1 MYNEVIII
9 LASQSTIGTIQVQP
23 VSLQWVQHGP
33 GQSMYNGV
41 IIRPASQSTMGT
53 INDWPIWVAGLRWE
67 IVKSGR
73 GMRMIRMMGLTLKM
87 KKGYSLIQ
95 FLFGFL
101 M

>member
-53 INDWPIWVAGLRWE
+53 INDQLVQVAGLRWE
-67 IVKSGR
+67 IVQSGR
-73 GMRMIRMMGLTLKM
+73 RMRMMGLTLKM
-87 KKGYSLIQ
+87 KNRYSLIQ